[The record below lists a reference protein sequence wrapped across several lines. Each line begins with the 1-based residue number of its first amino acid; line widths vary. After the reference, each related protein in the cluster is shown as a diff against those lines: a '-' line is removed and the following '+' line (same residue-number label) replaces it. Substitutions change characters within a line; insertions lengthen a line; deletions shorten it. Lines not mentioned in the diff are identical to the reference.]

1 MNIIAIPFHDW
12 RKSKKEGFRTRDC
25 HLINALQKDE
35 KVKNILVI
43 NRPTTLLELFY
54 KKTPKRIEGEIL
66 KEKYGFRLI
75 KVDSKIFV
83 VDFVSKDL
91 VGQVFKKQKWFIE
104 AYNNKNY
111 VEFIKQCLNELRFE
125 DSKLITQNIF
135 AYKLALTIPVKI
147 KLFDAWDNFLKFPAY
162 KKIRINLRKGYEESA
177 LGIRYWTTNSKENII
192 FYRETFNVENISLL
206 KNGVKMDFN
215 ETERD
220 IPQDLAT
227 IKKPIIGFGG
237 KVSYLLNVDLINYIT
252 SENKNLSF
260 VFVGQILNKD
270 TYAAINKL
278 PNVYFLGDKHY
289 NDYPNYVNNFDICII
304 PYNIGKGQHGGDS
317 IKAYEYLST
326 GKKVVGTN
334 GNGLEDLADYIYIVD
349 TPKEFSDALKDSV
362 NDRPQINISDYSW
375 SSKASTL
382 IKILNEGYY

>member
-75 KVDSKIFV
+75 KADSKIFV

-192 FYRETFNVENISLL
+192 FH
-206 KNGVKMDFN
+206 
-215 ETERD
+215 
-220 IPQDLAT
+220 Q
-227 IKKPIIGFGG
+227 GF
-237 KVSYLLNVDLINYIT
+237 
-252 SENKNLSF
+252 
-260 VFVGQILNKD
+260 
-270 TYAAINKL
+270 
-278 PNVYFLGDKHY
+278 
-289 NDYPNYVNNFDICII
+289 YV
-304 PYNIGKGQHGGDS
+304 
-317 IKAYEYLST
+317 
-326 GKKVVGTN
+326 
-334 GNGLEDLADYIYIVD
+334 
-349 TPKEFSDALKDSV
+349 
-362 NDRPQINISDYSW
+362 
-375 SSKASTL
+375 
-382 IKILNEGYY
+382 